1 MKSDDDGTI
10 GPKTVHQRLLAAY
23 EETQQGRDQP
33 SLRARALSAIRDGR
47 FDLADRLLQDEGLTL
62 EGLIENL
69 RIYQAELEIQNEEL
83 RKSQA
88 QTETALARFKA
99 LFDSS
104 PVAQLVLDHH
114 GLIVEANPEA
124 RDLLQLRDTRSHQYF
139 LARLL
144 HSNDR
149 GRILRAWEHLTE
161 NQATEVRETRLQ
173 PTDGISLFA
182 DVHIAR
188 LPAEQG
194 GQPRFVCAII
204 DRTAAVRQREA
215 LRVAYDRLESSEERY
230 RVLAE
235 FSPEWDYWLGTDGRF
250 IHVSPACYETT
261 GYGSTDFINDP
272 DLLERIMHADDLS
285 VWRQHLA
292 DPLEQDRDHA
302 PLVFRIRT
310 RDGCERWIE
319 HVCGPVIAG
328 DGRNLG
334 RRGVNR
340 DITARRAIEDALRRS
355 EALLNATGHLARVG
369 GWELDIDGANLRWT
383 AITRVLHEVDDDY
396 QPDMATALDFYHP
409 DDRKTLGQA
418 IKRACGEGVGYEL
431 ELRLRTA
438 KGRELWV
445 KTNGVAVWDDI
456 GNRALRGSIQDI
468 TGRVEAE
475 RAQRESDARFRSVFD
490 SAPLAIAVMDRE
502 GRTVMANAALEQ
514 FLGYSGIELAAMR
527 CAEYTHPD
535 YIDADQVLYREL
547 LRGQGN
553 SYTRDRRYLRKDGEV
568 VWGRLTIALVQEANN
583 EPIYA
588 IGMIADI
595 GEQLAAE
602 KREIQARTVFEN
614 TSEGIIITD
623 PEQRILA
630 VNRAFSEITGFT
642 EPEVLGK
649 QPSML
654 RSGRQENS
662 FYQGLWATLKATGQ
676 WRGEFW
682 NRRKNGEVYPQLS
695 TISAVYD
702 QDQQLTNYISVFRDI
717 TQRKQSEEA
726 LYDLAHKDALTGLPN
741 RSLLRARLEQSL
753 SRAKRE
759 GELLALLFLD
769 LDLFKNV
776 NDTLGHPVGD
786 ALLQRVAE
794 AMATKI
800 RDADSIARL
809 GGDEFVVLMEDLADP
824 NMAAQLARRLLET
837 FTEPFEAQ
845 GRELYITASIG
856 ISVFPMDGEGMD
868 TLLSNADVAMYQA
881 KEHGRNTYRFFEA
894 AMTEGAIERLR
905 LENALRGALARDEL
919 TLYYQPQVRIDNGQ
933 MLGAE
938 ALLRWTHPQLGQI
951 PPGQFIPIAEELGII
966 NELGTWVLE
975 QACLQLVH
983 WDQQGFYVPRIAV
996 NLSVQ
1001 QLERV
1006 DLDKR
1011 VREVLEQLKLDPG
1024 RLELEVTESMLM
1036 RHAERVIANLAS
1048 LRDLGIAIAV
1058 DDFGSGYSS
1067 MAYLKQLPISRL
1079 KVDRAFVA
1087 HLTIDPSDDA
1097 ITRAVIALGNGLG
1110 LDVLAEGVETQ
1121 AQADFLL
1128 NEGCNTAQGY
1138 LFGRPMS
1145 AEDLERSGLGQ
1156 IAP

>member
-1 MKSDDDGTI
+1 MKSDDED

-23 EETQQGRDQP
+23 DETRYGQDAP
-33 SLRARALSAIRDGR
+33 SLRALALAAIHDSR
-47 FDLADRLLQDEGLTL
+47 FDLAERLLKDEELTL

-69 RIYQAELEIQNEEL
+69 RIYQAELEIQNDEL
-83 RKSQA
+83 RKSQTQA
-88 QTETALARFKA
+88 ETALARFTA
-99 LFDSS
+99 LFNSS
-104 PVAQLVLDHH
+104 PVAELVLDHH

-144 HSNDR
+144 HDNDR
-149 GRILRAWEHLTE
+149 GRIIRAWEHLTE
-161 NQATEVRETRLQ
+161 NQATEVLEVRFQ
-173 PTDGISLFA
+173 PADGISLFA

-188 LPAEQG
+188 LPAEEG
-194 GQPRFVCAII
+194 SQPRFICAII

-250 IHVSPACYETT
+250 IHVSPACFETT
-261 GYGSTDFINDP
+261 GYSATDFINDP
-272 DLLERIMHADDLS
+272 DLLERIIHADDLS
-285 VWRQHLA
+285 IWRQHLTEQ
-292 DPLEQDRDHA
+292 LEQDRDHA
-302 PLVFRIRT
+302 PLAFRILS
-310 RDGCERWIE
+310 RDQHERWIE
-319 HVCGPVIAG
+319 HVCGPVIAE

-340 DITARRAIEDALRRS
+340 DITDRRKTQDALRRS

-369 GWELDIDGANLRWT
+369 GWELDIDTGTLSWT
-383 AITRVLHEVDDDY
+383 AITRELHEVDDDY
-396 QPDMATALDFYHP
+396 QPDVNTALDFYHP
-409 DDRKTLGQA
+409 DDRKALSEA
-418 IKRACGEGVGYEL
+418 VERALEAGVSYEL
-431 ELRLRTA
+431 ELRLCTA
-438 KGRELWV
+438 KGRERWV
-445 KTNGVAVWDDI
+445 KTNAEPVCDDH
-456 GNRALRGSIQDI
+456 GTRTLRGSIQDI
-468 TGRVEAE
+468 TGRIEAE
-475 RAQRESDARFRSVFD
+475 HAQRESEARFRSVFD
-490 SAPLAIAVMDRE
+490 SAPLAITVVDQD

-514 FLGYSGIELAAMR
+514 FLGYSGLELASMC
-527 CAEYTHPD
+527 CADYTHPD
-535 YIDADQVLYREL
+535 DLDADRTLYREL
-547 LRGQGN
+547 INGDRD
-553 SYTRDRRYLRKDGEV
+553 SYTRDKRYVRKDGEV
-568 VWGRLTIALVQEANN
+568 VWGRLTIALVREAD
-583 EPIYA
+583 EKPIYA

-595 GEQLAAE
+595 GEELAAE

-623 PEQRILA
+623 AEQRILA
-630 VNRAFSEITGFT
+630 VNRAFTEITGFH
-642 EPEVLGK
+642 EHEMLGK
-649 QPSML
+649 KPSIL
-654 RSGRQENS
+654 RSGRHEES
-662 FYQGLWATLKATGQ
+662 FYQSLWAALETTGQ
-676 WRGEFW
+676 WHGEFW
-682 NRRKNGEVYPQLS
+682 NRRKNGEIYPQLS

-702 QDQQLTNYISVFRDI
+702 QDEQVTNYICVFGDI
-717 TQRKQSEEA
+717 TQRKRSEEA

-741 RSLLRARLEQSL
+741 RTLLRARLEQSL
-753 SRAKRE
+753 SRAERD

-786 ALLQRVAE
+786 TLLQRVAE
-794 AMATKI
+794 AMAAKI
-800 RDADSIARL
+800 RPADSIARL

-824 NMAAQLARRLLET
+824 NLAAQLARRLLET

-856 ISVFPMDGEGMD
+856 ISVFPMDGQDMD

-905 LENALRGALARDEL
+905 LENALRGALARNEL
-919 TLYYQPQVRIDNGQ
+919 TLHYQPQVRIDSKQ

-938 ALLRWTHPQLGQI
+938 VLLRWTHPELGEI
-951 PPGQFIPIAEELGII
+951 PPDQFIAIAEEIGII

-975 QACLQLVH
+975 QACLQLVQ
-983 WDQQGFYVPRIAV
+983 WDQRGFPVPRIAV

-1011 VREVLEQLKLDPG
+1011 VRKVLEQTGLDPA

-1036 RHAERVIANLAS
+1036 RHAEQVIANLTS
-1048 LRDLGIAIAV
+1048 LRGLGVTIAV

-1067 MAYLKQLPISRL
+1067 LAYLKRLPINSL
-1079 KVDRAFVA
+1079 KVDRIFID

-1110 LDVLAEGVETQ
+1110 LNVLAEGVETQ

-1128 NEGCNTAQGY
+1128 SEGCNTAQGY

-1145 AEDLERSGLGQ
+1145 AADLERHGAAQVNS
-1156 IAP
+1156 